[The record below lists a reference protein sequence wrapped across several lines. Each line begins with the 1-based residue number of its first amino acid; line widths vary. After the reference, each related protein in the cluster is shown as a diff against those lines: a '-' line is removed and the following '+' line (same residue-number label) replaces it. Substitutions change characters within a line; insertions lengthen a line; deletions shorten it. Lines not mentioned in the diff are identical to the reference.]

1 MTQDP
6 SPLIGEAVGD
16 ALGKAFET
24 MKSDDPA
31 LLAWNGEMLPSKH
44 HELQANQWTDD
55 TMMARILAES
65 IHLCGGFYPRDVADR
80 YKHWLQVGP
89 PRGMGTATR
98 KALGRLLDGTSW
110 TESGGEGAEGNGTAM
125 RAAPIGIFY
134 HEDFDTIAEF
144 ARMDARIT
152 HRSLEAEE
160 GSVAVAIGAALALKR
175 VDLRLL
181 VQITAENLRPSA
193 VKNSLC
199 RLTRVNG
206 ESAQEM
212 MQYFGTGAHVVET
225 VPSAFSA
232 LLCTKSYEEAVMASI
247 RAGGDTDTTA
257 AIAGA
262 LAGTYYGF
270 ASIPKRYR
278 QDLEEFHTLRRLE
291 RSIVKGPRTDAIW
304 LLSP

>member
-6 SPLIGEAVGD
+6 SPLVGQGVAD

-24 MKSDDPA
+24 KPSDDPA
-31 LLAWNGEMLPSKH
+31 LLAWTGEMLPSEY

-65 IHLCGGFYPRDVADR
+65 IHLCGGFFPRDVADR
-80 YKHWLQVGP
+80 YGHWLKVGP
-89 PRGMGTATR
+89 LRGMGTSTK
-98 KALGRLLDGTSW
+98 KALGRLVNGTSW
-110 TESGGEGAEGNGTAM
+110 TESGSNGAEGNGTAM

-134 HEDFDTIAEF
+134 HEDLDTAAEF

-152 HRSLEAEE
+152 HLSIEAEE
-160 GSVAVAIGAALALKR
+160 GSAAVAIGAALALNRTPFDELIFATVEHLK
-175 VDLRLL
+175 
-181 VQITAENLRPSA
+181 PSS
-193 VKNSLC
+193 VRSSLC
-199 RLTRVNG
+199 RLTRVSG
-206 ESAQEM
+206 ESVQEL
-212 MQYFGTGAHVVET
+212 MQLFGTGAHVVET

-232 LLCTKSYEEAVMASI
+232 FLHTGSYEGAVMAAI

-257 AIAGA
+257 AITGA

-270 ASIPKRYR
+270 ASIPKEYK
-278 QDLEEFHTLRRLE
+278 QGLEELHTLRRLE
-291 RSIVKGPRTDAIW
+291 RCLLKGPRTDSIW